1 MQHQRERQ
9 RTATPLASLIRSQ
22 GLLVHYVAA
31 QVGVSRNYLSRIGR
45 GERRLSPELA
55 QRLAEVIGCQ
65 IDEVMA
71 AAEAGK

>member
-1 MQHQRERQ
+1 MEQRRQ
-9 RTATPLASLIRSQ
+9 RNATALASLIRSQ
-22 GLLVHYVAA
+22 GVLVHYVAA

-55 QRLAEVIGCQ
+55 QRLAEVIGC
-65 IDEVMA
+65 EVEDVIA